1 MTPPRG
7 FPVSEFEARLAGA
20 QALMSAAGLDA
31 LLLTREVD
39 VRYFSGFLT
48 QFWASPTRPWFL
60 VLPKSGAPVAV
71 IPTIG
76 AICMARSWIE
86 DIRTWSSPAPIDDGV
101 SLLAATLAE
110 LAGSTGIIG
119 LPMGRETHLRM
130 PLEDFDALRDKL
142 PGATFS
148 DGTSIVRSLRMVKS
162 ELEIAKIAHVCSL
175 VSDSFAEAPNLFA
188 VGQTDFEACRAFKI
202 ECLARGVDDVS
213 YLAWG
218 AGPGGYD
225 DIISPPSGRPIAE
238 GDVMILDTGCVYD
251 GYFSDFDRNFAFGD
265 AGDDA
270 RRAYET
276 AYRATD
282 AGLAMARP
290 GTTCAELFGAMQAVL
305 DEGGARDSD
314 VGRLGHGLGC
324 QLTEWPSHTSFDHT
338 VLAPG
343 MVITLEPGMM
353 FAPGRLM
360 VHEEN
365 IVIREGAPELLS
377 RRAAPELPV
386 IGSD

>member
-1 MTPPRG
+1 MILAMVLMVVGGVVWGGT
-7 FPVSEFEARLAGA
+7 FTLAKLVTEAGVHPF
-20 QALMSAAGLDA
+20 GLA
-31 LLLTREVD
+31 LLTSVIGA
-39 VRYFSGFLT
+39 VFL
-48 QFWASPTRPWFL
+48 
-60 VLPKSGAPVAV
+60 LPYAV
-71 IPTIG
+71 I
-76 AICMARSWIE
+76 R
-86 DIRTWSSPAPIDDGV
+86 RRGV
-101 SLLAATLAE
+101 
-110 LAGSTGIIG
+110 
-119 LPMGRETHLRM
+119 PMGRETHLRM
-130 PLEDFDALRDKL
+130 PLLDLEAVRDAL
-142 PGATFS
+142 PGVEFVDATE
-148 DGTSIVRSLRMVKS
+148 IIRSLRMVKS
-162 ELEIAKIAHVCSL
+162 EAEIAKIAHICDI
-175 VSDSFAEAPNLFA
+175 VSGAFEVLPTFIRTGMSD
-188 VGQTDFEACRAFKI
+188 TDAFRAFKI
-202 ECLARGVDDVS
+202 EVLRRGADDVP
-213 YLAWG
+213 YLVGG
-218 AGPGGYD
+218 ADAGGYG
-225 DIISPPSGRPIAE
+225 DIISPPSGHVIAE
-238 GDVMILDTGCVYD
+238 GDVLMLDTGSVFD

-282 AGLAMARP
+282 AGLAVARP

-338 VLAPG
+338 VLVPG

-386 IGSD
+386 IG